1 MRLKSLL
8 LLSVL
13 VTVAILPA
21 RAVPPIAATQ
31 VKAYAPS
38 QSRVHLAWI
47 DNATDETAYY
57 IDRWN
62 PTTMAWAGVGE
73 VPANAEVFRFAAP
86 STAGQEVKYRV
97 APFKTGEV
105 EANLNWVE
113 ATVTKPEGTLDLYL
127 NPNGGSPVEVPEGWE
142 ARVGVP
148 FTRQIEVYNGT
159 PESFTATGLNTIP
172 ASTTVALNP
181 ATGFLSGTVSSPGV
195 YRIYIGI
202 TFGGGKTFEQI
213 RFLRVLP
220 AASTPVVAAPSFSL
234 PTQNIGVE
242 GFLDIRQLFSDPA
255 RPKGAWFD
263 TSQGSFIVALFDSAT
278 PKTVANFL
286 GYANRGDYNVT
297 YVHRVAANLVG
308 QGGGA
313 GPASATATPTQWRAV
328 PKQAAVA
335 NEPGISNTRG
345 TIAMAKLGN
354 NPDSATN
361 EWFLSLGLNGNNN
374 PAILDRQ
381 NGGFTA
387 FGRVVGTAGQGVVD
401 SFNNLQRA
409 NYGPLITGVSNM
421 SLSEV
426 PVNDLVA
433 PTTPGANSLVY
444 VYSISECPPVAISL
458 VSNSNPSVLNAS
470 VSGMALYLK
479 SLGPVGT
486 ANLTL
491 RATNLDGN
499 TVDFVMPITIDD
511 VAGPGVSLTKI
522 RGTRPLGS
530 LIVKGRATDTIEL
543 GRWRY
548 RVNRGNWVNGGV
560 LSGKSAVITEKMSGF
575 RSGKNVI
582 EIEVFDKKGNT
593 SGILKQT
600 FTLG

>member
-13 VTVAILPA
+13 ATVAILPA

-38 QSRVHLAWI
+38 QSRVHLARI

-148 FTRQIEVYNGT
+148 FTQQIEVYNGT

-172 ASTTVALNP
+172 SSTTVALNP
-181 ATGFLSGTVSSPGV
+181 ATGVISGNVSSPGV

-234 PTQNIGVE
+234 PTQDIGVE

-297 YVHRVAANLVG
+297 YVHRVAANFVV

>member
-1 MRLKSLL
+1 
-8 LLSVL
+8 
-13 VTVAILPA
+13 
-21 RAVPPIAATQ
+21 
-31 VKAYAPS
+31 
-38 QSRVHLAWI
+38 
-47 DNATDETAYY
+47 
-57 IDRWN
+57 
-62 PTTMAWAGVGE
+62 
-73 VPANAEVFRFAAP
+73 
-86 STAGQEVKYRV
+86 
-97 APFKTGEV
+97 
-105 EANLNWVE
+105 
-113 ATVTKPEGTLDLYL
+113 
-127 NPNGGSPVEVPEGWE
+127 
-142 ARVGVP
+142 
-148 FTRQIEVYNGT
+148 
-159 PESFTATGLNTIP
+159 
-172 ASTTVALNP
+172 
-181 ATGFLSGTVSSPGV
+181 
-195 YRIYIGI
+195 
-202 TFGGGKTFEQI
+202 
-213 RFLRVLP
+213 
-220 AASTPVVAAPSFSL
+220 
-234 PTQNIGVE
+234 
-242 GFLDIRQLFSDPA
+242 
-255 RPKGAWFD
+255 
-263 TSQGSFIVALFDSAT
+263 
-278 PKTVANFL
+278 
-286 GYANRGDYNVT
+286 
-297 YVHRVAANLVG
+297 
-308 QGGGA
+308 
-313 GPASATATPTQWRAV
+313 
-328 PKQAAVA
+328 
-335 NEPGISNTRG
+335 
-345 TIAMAKLGN
+345 MAKLGN

-426 PVNDLVA
+426 PVNDLIA

>member
-1 MRLKSLL
+1 
-8 LLSVL
+8 
-13 VTVAILPA
+13 
-21 RAVPPIAATQ
+21 
-31 VKAYAPS
+31 
-38 QSRVHLAWI
+38 
-47 DNATDETAYY
+47 
-57 IDRWN
+57 
-62 PTTMAWAGVGE
+62 
-73 VPANAEVFRFAAP
+73 
-86 STAGQEVKYRV
+86 
-97 APFKTGEV
+97 
-105 EANLNWVE
+105 
-113 ATVTKPEGTLDLYL
+113 
-127 NPNGGSPVEVPEGWE
+127 
-142 ARVGVP
+142 
-148 FTRQIEVYNGT
+148 
-159 PESFTATGLNTIP
+159 
-172 ASTTVALNP
+172 
-181 ATGFLSGTVSSPGV
+181 
-195 YRIYIGI
+195 
-202 TFGGGKTFEQI
+202 
-213 RFLRVLP
+213 
-220 AASTPVVAAPSFSL
+220 VVAAPNFSL

-297 YVHRVAANLVG
+297 HVHRVAANFVV

-313 GPASATATPTQWRAV
+313 GPASATATPTQWRSV